1 MGREKKKF
9 TSGAATNFITR
20 ASAVKKLQLSLVDF
34 RRLCILKGIYPVQ
47 PNNPTKA
54 NKGKK
59 APRTFYR
66 SKDILFLAHEPIIH
80 KFRAHKIFARKIKTA
95 RKKREWG
102 RLDRLV
108 DNKPV
113 YNLDHVVKERYPT
126 FVDALRDLD
135 DPLTMCATFAAM
147 KKNAKL
153 ESRLIPLCSRLM
165 MEFMHFIIAS
175 RSLRKVFLSI
185 KGIYYQAEIQGQT
198 ITWIVPYSFNYS
210 RPRDID
216 LRIMSTFVEFY
227 STLLGFINFK
237 LYASINLHYPPKLS
251 LMEKSRSASQLEN
264 ESSFCMDKEEEEERV
279 AAMTHD
285 LAKVSK
291 EPIAEEDEEENL
303 QDEEL
308 MAGGSLESEAIREA
322 RAEQDKEAKFKKL
335 FEGCKFFLSREVPR
349 EMLTFLIRCFGGQV
363 SWDKTL
369 FIGATYDASDE
380 SITHQIV
387 DRPQQRKEY
396 LSRYYVQP
404 QWVVDSVNARLL
416 LPVEEYFPGVVLP
429 PHLSPFVEEKEGD
442 YIPPEKR
449 TLLDRQMGINTGRTT
464 EEDEEEMDGSEDEE
478 DEGEDASEDEE
489 ESHLAEVE
497 EKHLSQLER
506 KQDRK
511 EQKEDKQHKAADSSK
526 LSVEAGQV
534 QSINPVYEAEK
545 EARMERS
552 LQEMM
557 MTKKRKRLYQKLMK
571 KRKMKQKQVRKLTSR
586 REQYEQEQAAKGPK
600 AKTTTTKKQKSA
612 GK

>member
-9 TSGAATNFITR
+9 TSGTATNFITR

-34 RRLCILKGIYPVQ
+34 RRLCILKGVYPVQ
-47 PNNPTKA
+47 PSNPAKA
-54 NKGKK
+54 NKGKR
-59 APRTFYR
+59 AMRTFYR
-66 SKDILFLAHEPIIH
+66 SKDILFLSHEPIIY
-80 KFRAHKIFARKIKTA
+80 KFRAHKIFARKVKTA
-95 RKKREWG
+95 KKKREWG
-102 RLDRLV
+102 RLDRLE

-113 YNLDHVVKERYPT
+113 YNVDHIVKERYPT

-147 KKNAKL
+147 RKNAKL
-153 ESRLIPLCSRLM
+153 ESKLIPLCSRLM
-165 MEFMHFIIAS
+165 VEFMNFVIAS
-175 RSLRKVFLSI
+175 RALRKVFLSI
-185 KGIYYQAEIQGQT
+185 KGIYYQGEIQGQT
-198 ITWIVPYSFNYS
+198 VTWIVPYSFNYS

-227 STLLGFINFK
+227 SNLLGFINFR

-251 LMEKSRSASQLEN
+251 LTEKSRTSTQLEN
-264 ESSFCMDKEEEEERV
+264 ESNFCMDKEEEEERV
-279 AAMTHD
+279 AALTHD

-291 EPIAEEDEEENL
+291 EPITEEEDEEVNL

-308 MAGGSLESEAIREA
+308 MAGGSLDSEAVQEA
-322 RAEQDKEAKFKKL
+322 RAEQDKEAKFKTL

-349 EMLTFLIRCFGGQV
+349 EMLTFVIRCFGGQV
-363 SWDKTL
+363 SWDKTM
-369 FIGATYDASDE
+369 FIGATYDVKDE

-396 LSRYYVQP
+396 LSRYYIQP
-404 QWVVDSVNARLL
+404 QWVIDSVNARLL

-429 PHLSPFVEEKEGD
+429 PHLSPFVQEKEGD
-442 YIPPEKR
+442 YIPPEKQ
-449 TLLDRQMGINTGRTT
+449 TLLDRQMGIQTGKNT
-464 EEDEEEMDGSEDEE
+464 EEDDDNDDEDDDDDKEV
-478 DEGEDASEDEE
+478 SEDEE
-489 ESHLAEVE
+489 ESHLAEAE
-497 EKHLSQLER
+497 EKHLSQLAK

-511 EQKEDKQHKAADSSK
+511 EQKHDKKQKTAESSR

-534 QSINPVYEAEK
+534 QPVNVIYEAEK

-571 KRKMKQKQVRKLTSR
+571 KRKTKQKQVRKLTNR
-586 REQYEQEQAAKGPK
+586 REQYEKDQKMSK
-600 AKTTTTKKQKSA
+600 TKKQKST